1 MLAENDL
8 EWFLDQTQL
17 INTLRALWNSE
28 EFRERYLVKNVF
40 EDEELQ
46 KYDLISIPKYE
57 VPTLCVKIL
66 LIYLKCVLLI
76 YLNFFFNI
84 C

>member
-8 EWFLDQTQL
+8 DWFFDQTQL

-46 KYDLISIPKYE
+46 KYDSISIPKYE

-66 LIYLKCVLLI
+66 LIYLKCVL
-76 YLNFFFNI
+76 
-84 C
+84 